1 MKNNEPLKYAVWYRK
16 TDPKT
21 KKVIDHGIII
31 TVKDQETAEW
41 HKHAYETSPTKPENC
56 DYLIIPKYE

>member
-1 MKNNEPLKYAVWYRK
+1 MKGNKPLKYSVWFRK
-16 TDPKT
+16 IDPKT

-41 HKHAYETSPTKPENC
+41 HKRSYESSPNRPENC
-56 DYLIIPKYE
+56 DYLIIPKHE